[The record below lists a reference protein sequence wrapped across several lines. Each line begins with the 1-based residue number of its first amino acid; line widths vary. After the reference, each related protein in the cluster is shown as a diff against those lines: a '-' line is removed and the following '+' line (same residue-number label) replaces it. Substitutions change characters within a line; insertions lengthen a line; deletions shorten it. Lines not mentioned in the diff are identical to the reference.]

1 MENKITSYEDI
12 LDNEY
17 GKVGT
22 DTREAYEMRSL
33 AFRVG
38 ELVKL
43 ERKKKHLTQKQLADK
58 VGTKRTYI
66 SKIENGK
73 SDIQL
78 NTLHKIIETGLGRT
92 MNLTI
97 I

>member
-1 MENKITSYEDI
+1 MKNKITKYEEI
-12 LDNEY
+12 LDKEY
-17 GKVGT
+17 GELGST
-22 DTREAYEMRSL
+22 SREEYEMRSL

-38 ELVKL
+38 EMVKE
-43 ERKKKHLTQKQLADK
+43 ERKKSQLTQKQLAEK
-58 VGTKRTYI
+58 SGTKRTYI
-66 SKIENGK
+66 SRIENGR

-92 MNLTI
+92 MTITI

>member
-1 MENKITSYEDI
+1 MENKITKFEDI

-17 GKVGT
+17 GKQGT
-22 DTREAYEMRSL
+22 ATREEYEMRSL

-38 ELVKL
+38 EMVKA
-43 ERKKKHLTQKQLADK
+43 ERKHSQMTQKQLAEK
-58 VGTKRTYI
+58 AGTKRTYI
-66 SKIENGK
+66 SRIENGR

-78 NTLHKIIETGLGRT
+78 NTLHKIIETGLGRS